1 MKKQYR
7 VHLYPIIHL
16 ALDVTAETVE
26 SAVEKAME
34 KFGTTEFNWW
44 GDADFADDFDEP
56 ALVDTLDDMGEV
68 FETETFPP

>member
-34 KFGTTEFNWW
+34 EFGMTGFDRGE
-44 GDADFADDFDEP
+44 AEFADDFDEP